1 MNEQF
6 FHKIRLVSQ
15 KFSQA
20 KGLRIKNENMRK
32 IVKSKLMIE
41 AKDEGYK
48 TVNAQEN
55 YAYTHDSY
63 LKVCEELSE
72 NVATESLLWW
82 ELKSY
87 EMEMDYWRTQ
97 QSTRRAEMQLV

>member
-15 KFSQA
+15 KFSVA
-20 KGLRIKNENMRK
+20 KGQRIKYENMRK
-32 IVKSKLMIE
+32 IIKSQLMID
-41 AKDEGYK
+41 AKESGHK
-48 TVNAQEN
+48 TVNSQEN
-55 YAYTHDSY
+55 YAYTHEKY
-63 LKVCEELSE
+63 LNVCQELSD
-72 NVATESLLWW
+72 NVALESLLWW

-97 QSTRRAEMQLV
+97 QSTRRAEMQLM

>member
-15 KFSQA
+15 KFSEA

-32 IVKSKLMIE
+32 IIKSQLMID
-41 AKDEGYK
+41 AKDAGHK
-48 TVNAQEN
+48 TVNSQEN
-55 YAYTHDSY
+55 YAYTHENY
-63 LKVCEELSE
+63 LKVCQELSE
-72 NVATESLLWW
+72 YVALESLLWW

-97 QSTRRAEMQLV
+97 QSTRRAEMQLM